1 MTESIIGKGVKRI
14 DAVEKVTGSAQY
26 VHDLEL
32 QGMLHARML
41 LSPHAHA
48 RIVKIDTTKA
58 EELPGVW
65 AVLTGKDLDY
75 KIGLYLV
82 DKDILAR
89 DKVIYHGEP
98 VAAVAAETEAIAQQ
112 AVELIEVEYEELPA
126 ALDVREAAKED
137 APLVHEDLAEYEY
150 MEGVFFPKPGTN
162 IANHFKLRK
171 GDTESGLAEADHVI
185 ENEFYLPQID
195 HTAMETHTAIA
206 QWKPGGKVKIWSSAQ
221 SPFAIRD
228 LLSKGMHIPHEK
240 IEVVVP
246 YVGGG
251 FGGKAGIHFEPL
263 VTCLSRAAGGRP
275 VKLIASREEEFNTV
289 PVRQGLFSRIKTGVN
304 KDGRIIAQ
312 EMEFLWDSGG
322 NADYGVNVTRAAG
335 FSGTG
340 PYEIDNVKIDSLTVY
355 TNKVY
360 GTAYRGFGHS
370 EVLWAVERQLDLIAS
385 ELGIDPYQLR
395 KKNILRPG
403 SITTTGEKVY
413 ENTGSVEK
421 CLDAVAK
428 EIDWENKKKASKE
441 VKDGKVRGVGIASL
455 HKAPAMPSNT
465 GTGAFLKFNE
475 NGSINLTVSLI
486 DYGQGTYTSLAQIVA
501 EKLHMPMDRIN
512 VVFETNTE
520 TQPYDW
526 QTVASKG
533 LILSGNAVIRAC
545 DDMIRQLKEMAAEPL
560 RADIGDLRLEDER
573 VYVVHHPDHY
583 IEYKDMALGYTYPN
597 GNGIGGPLMARGSYI
612 AQGLS
617 NLDPETGQGMPAL
630 DWTYGA
636 HAVEVEVDVETGEYE
651 VLKIASAFDVGHVIN
666 ELSVMGQIQGGVIQG
681 YGSSIFEGYKY
692 DEKGRML
699 NNSFTDYKIPTIKD
713 IPKEM
718 VPICIETPQL
728 DGPYGA
734 RGVAEHPMISLPP
747 AIANALQDALGI
759 KIHELPLS
767 PEKVVEVMEEAKKEG

>member
-1 MTESIIGKGVKRI
+1 MSESIIGKGVKKI

-32 QGMLHARML
+32 QGMLYARML

-48 RIVKIDTTKA
+48 RIVNIDTSKA
-58 EELPGVW
+58 EELPGVR

-82 DKDILAR
+82 DKDILAK

-112 AVELIEVEYEELPA
+112 AIELIEVEYEELPA
-126 ALDVREAAKED
+126 VLDVREAVKED
-137 APLVHEDLAEYEY
+137 APLVHEDLGEYRY

-171 GDTESGLAEADHVI
+171 GDVDKAFEEADHVF

-206 QWKPGGKVKIWSSAQ
+206 WWKPGGKVKIWSSAQ
-221 SPFAIRD
+221 SPFAVRN
-228 LLSKGMHIPHEK
+228 LLSEAMGIPHEK

-275 VKLIASREEEFNTV
+275 VKLVASREEEFNTV
-289 PVRQGLFSRIKTGVN
+289 PVRQGLFSRVKTGVT
-304 KDGRIIAQ
+304 KEGRIIAQ
-312 EMEFLWDSGG
+312 KLEFLWDSGA

-335 FSGTG
+335 YSGAG
-340 PYEIDNVKIDSLTVY
+340 PYDIENIWIDSLTVY

-370 EVLWAVERQLDLIAS
+370 EVLWAVERQMDIIAE
-385 ELGIDPYQLR
+385 ELGLDPYEFR

-403 SITTTGEKVY
+403 SITATGEKIF
-413 ENTGSVEK
+413 EHTGNVGK

-428 EIDWENKKKASKE
+428 EIDWENKKKAKKE
-441 VKDGKVRGVGIASL
+441 VKDGKVRGVGIAAL
-455 HKAPAMPSNT
+455 HKAPAMPSFT
-465 GTGAFLKFNE
+465 GTGAILKFNE

-486 DYGQGTYTSLAQIVA
+486 DYGQGTYTALAQIVA
-501 EKLHMPMDRIN
+501 DKLKMPIEKVN

-520 TQPYDW
+520 SQPYDW

-533 LILSGNAVIRAC
+533 LFMSGNAVINAC
-545 DDMIRQLKEMAAEPL
+545 DDMIRQLKEMASHPL
-560 RADIGDLRLEDER
+560 RASVNDLELGEER
-573 VYVVHHPDHY
+573 VYLKHDPDHY
-583 IEYKDMALGYTYPN
+583 IEYKDLAMGYTYPN
-597 GNGIGGPLMARGSYI
+597 GNAIGGPLMARGSYI
-612 AQGLS
+612 AQGLT
-617 NLDPETGQGMPAL
+617 NLDPETGQGLPAL

-636 HAVEVEVDVETGEYE
+636 HAVEVEVDVETGEFE
-651 VLKIASAFDVGHVIN
+651 VLKIASAFDVGKVIN
-666 ELSVMGQIQGGVIQG
+666 EACIKGQIQGGVIQG
-681 YGSSIFEGYKY
+681 YGSSIFEEYQY

-699 NNSFTDYKIPTIKD
+699 TNSFTDYKVPTTKD
-713 IPKEM
+713 IPKEL
-718 VPICIETPQL
+718 VPIFIETPQI

-734 RGVAEHPMISLPP
+734 RGVAEHPMISVPP

-759 KIHELPLS
+759 VIKELPLR
-767 PEKVVEVMEEAKKEG
+767 PERVLAELDKKMKK